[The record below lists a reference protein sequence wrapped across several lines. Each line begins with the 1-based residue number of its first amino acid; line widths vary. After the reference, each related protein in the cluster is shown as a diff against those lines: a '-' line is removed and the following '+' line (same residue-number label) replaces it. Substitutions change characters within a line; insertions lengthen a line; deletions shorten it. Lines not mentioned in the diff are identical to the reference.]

1 MKARIR
7 ATGDIY
13 NVMDMNDYRNR
24 IQLEDHNWYTMG
36 EIELIEGNE
45 PDWQQ
50 VRIQAAIAAM
60 QGMLAN
66 PAHHK
71 VQVESGV
78 PFSNF
83 YAINAVMCAD
93 ALIEELKKGGQDD
106 NNH

>member
-13 NVMDMNDYRNR
+13 NVIDMNDYRNR
-24 IQLEDHNWYTMG
+24 FKLEDNNWYTMA
-36 EIELIEGNE
+36 EVELIEGRE

-66 PAHHK
+66 PEHHIM
-71 VQVESGV
+71 QRESGV

-83 YAINAVMCAD
+83 YAVNACLCAD
-93 ALIEELKKGGQDD
+93 ALVAELKKGCEE
-106 NNH
+106 